1 MAEPMTLAMLGAAAG
16 AATNKKD
23 PLKGALLGATLGYGG
38 GALAPSLLGTGA
50 TAASGAAG
58 AAGVTSGLPAA
69 TGGLLGSSAP
79 LMSGGASPVASALSA
94 QGIAGA
100 PLMST
105 MPAAPSVMSRL
116 ATPQALMAGAQLAG
130 AMSPQQ
136 QRAQPLPLR
145 PGQPS
150 QVVMQDIPQIMMSR
164 VNPQLIGNES
174 APMGLFDVP
183 SMMRTRVGPMQD
195 ELLEYFPSR
204 RVMR

>member
-1 MAEPMTLAMLGAAAG
+1 MADPVTLAMMGAAAG
-16 AATNKKD
+16 AVTNKKD
-23 PLKGALLGATLGYGG
+23 PLKGALIGATLGYGG

-105 MPAAPSVMSRL
+105 MPAAPSMMSRL
-116 ATPQALMAGAQLAG
+116 ATPQTLMAGAQLAG

-150 QVVMQDIPQIMMSR
+150 QVVMQDIPIVQSPLLPGQRQLQYPGIMQT
-164 VNPQLIGNES
+164 QLRPGQSE
-174 APMGLFDVP
+174 V
-183 SMMRTRVGPMQD
+183 
-195 ELLEYFPSR
+195 LLNYFPVER
-204 RVMR
+204 FQ